1 MFDLIVIGGGPG
13 GYVAALRAAQLG
25 LKVACIDKRPAF
37 GGTCLNI
44 GCIPSKALLDS
55 SEWLHVAQHKLG
67 NHGIGVGRVTVDLA
81 AMMKRKNQVVKSL
94 TDGVG
99 FLLRKNKVT
108 AINGTAR
115 LLGDGKVEVDRVE
128 QTKETLQG
136 KTILLATGSQ
146 VAELPSLKFDHQFVV
161 DSTDA
166 LGFAD
171 VPKHL
176 IVVGGGYIGLELGS
190 VWKRL
195 GAKVTVLEFLP
206 RLLPATDGE
215 IAGLVRKS
223 LERQGI
229 EFHLETKVTGA
240 RVSKTSVTVTA
251 VNVTGKEL
259 AFTGDK
265 VLVAVGRKPY
275 TEGLGLAE
283 AGVKQD
289 EKSGRVEVDQL
300 FQTNV
305 PGVYAIGDL
314 VAGPMLAH
322 KASEEGIAVAEHLA
336 GKPGHVN
343 YDTIPSVIYIWPEV
357 ASVGPTEELVKES
370 GRPYRVGKF
379 PFLASGRAKSLDE
392 TEGIVKVIADAQT
405 DRVLAVHIFGPRASD
420 MIAEA
425 VAVMEFQGSAEDI
438 ARLCH
443 AHPTLS
449 ESLGEAARAAWTGS
463 ALHA

>member
-37 GGTCLNI
+37 GGTCLNV

-55 SEWLHVAQHKLG
+55 SEWLHVAQHKLA
-67 NHGIGVGRVTVDLA
+67 NHGIGVGRVTVDLV
-81 AMMKRKNQVVKSL
+81 AMMKRKSQVVKSL

-99 FLLRKNKVT
+99 FLLKKNKVT
-108 AINGTAR
+108 AIHGTAR
-115 LLGDGKVEVDRVE
+115 LLGDGKVEVDRAE

-136 KTILLATGSQ
+136 KNILLATGSD
-146 VAELPSLKFDHQFVV
+146 VAELPFLKFDHQFIVN
-161 DSTDA
+161 STDA
-166 LGFAD
+166 LAFTD

-206 RLLPATDGE
+206 RLLPSTDGE
-215 IAGLVRKS
+215 IAGMVRKS
-223 LERQGI
+223 LERQGL

-240 RVSKTSVTVTA
+240 RVSKSSVTVTA
-251 VNVTGKEL
+251 VSVTGKEL

-265 VLVAVGRKPY
+265 VLVAVGRRPY
-275 TEGLGLAE
+275 TNGLGLAD
-283 AGVKQD
+283 AGVKLE
-289 EKSGRVEVDQL
+289 EKSGRVEVDAH
-300 FQTNV
+300 FQTSV

-314 VAGPMLAH
+314 IAGPMLAH
-322 KASEEGIAVAEHLA
+322 KASEEGIAVAERLA
-336 GKPGHVN
+336 GKPSHVS

-357 ASVGPTEELVKES
+357 ASVGPTEEQIKES

-379 PFLASGRAKSLDE
+379 PFLASGRAKAMDE
-392 TEGIVKVIADAQT
+392 TEGVVKVIADAQT

-438 ARLCH
+438 ARLVH

>member
-1 MFDLIVIGGGPG
+1 MLDLIVIGGGPG

-25 LKVACIDKRPAF
+25 LKVACIDKRLAF

-55 SEWLHVAQHKLG
+55 SEWVHVAQHKLG
-67 NHGIGVGRVTVDLA
+67 NHGIGVGRVTIDLA

-108 AINGTAR
+108 AITGTAR

-128 QTKETLQG
+128 QTKDTLQG
-136 KTILLATGSQ
+136 KNILLATGSD
-146 VAELPSLKFDHQFVV
+146 VLELPFLKFDHQFVV
-161 DSTDA
+161 NSTDA
-166 LGFAD
+166 LAFPD

-195 GAKVTVLEFLP
+195 GAKVTVLEFLS
-206 RLLPATDGE
+206 RLLPSTDGE

-251 VNVTGKEL
+251 AGVNGKEL

-265 VLVAVGRKPY
+265 VLVAVGRKPFS
-275 TEGLGLAE
+275 EGLGLAE

-289 EKSGRVEVDQL
+289 EKSGRVEVDAH

-314 VAGPMLAH
+314 IAGPMLAH

-357 ASVGPTEELVKES
+357 ASVGPTEEQIKES

-379 PFLASGRAKSLDE
+379 PFMASGRAKTMDE
-392 TEGIVKVIADAQT
+392 TEGVVKVIADAQT

-420 MIAEA
+420 MVAEA